1 MSQAKIGYIS
11 DDQLAMLEELDKVI
25 AELEIALG
33 IKVDDLPQLT
43 DSDHDRLALERINQF
58 RTKNLKN

>member
-43 DSDHDRLALERINQF
+43 DSDHDQNP
-58 RTKNLKN
+58 